1 MLGYASLVHGLNSVS
16 AGKRASFVACRFP
29 RCSSENIR
37 LVQAALP
44 SLLGS
49 VSKYIFFLVVVVR
62 GFVKFG

>member
-16 AGKRASFVACRFP
+16 AGKRASFIACRFP

-44 SLLGS
+44 SLFGS
-49 VSKYIFFLVVVVR
+49 VSKYIFFFLLLLLEDL
-62 GFVKFG
+62 